1 MAGES
6 TGLTTVQTAGLWGTA
21 IQAVGSI
28 FTSYQ
33 ASRSATEL
41 SRIQQRIAEIN
52 QQRATI
58 QAQAALAASNRNIAN
73 ITGQYGRLKSKQR
86 VAMAANGIAIGYGS
100 SKEILATTD
109 LYKQQDAN
117 TAYANGLNAAMGY
130 MSKATAQYQASIA
143 AGGNK
148 SNSGLVAADSLLTGI
163 TKVAGYYVDQ
173 ASRNAP
179 AEDTGGSTNAAA
191 SDEYPPTWV

>member
-1 MAGES
+1 
-6 TGLTTVQTAGLWGTA
+6 
-21 IQAVGSI
+21 
-28 FTSYQ
+28 
-33 ASRSATEL
+33 
-41 SRIQQRIAEIN
+41 
-52 QQRATI
+52 
-58 QAQAALAASNRNIAN
+58 
-73 ITGQYGRLKSKQR
+73 
-86 VAMAANGIAIGYGS
+86 MAANGIAIGYGS

-179 AEDTGGSTNAAA
+179 AEDAGGSTKDAAA
-191 SDEYPPTWV
+191 NEYPPTGV